1 MKRYDKLVRDR
12 LPEIIMRQGGKPS
25 FHRVHGEA
33 LKKYARAKILEE
45 AKEYEKSGDAEEL
58 ADLLEAIFF
67 CCKLENISW
76 EEMNAKMQEK
86 RTERG
91 GFEGGIILESAE

>member
-12 LPEIIMRQGGKPS
+12 IPEIIMREGSKPS

-45 AKEYEKSGDAEEL
+45 AKEYEKSSDIEEL
-58 ADLLEAIFF
+58 SDLLEAIYF
-67 CCKLENISW
+67 CCKLEKISW
-76 EEMNAKMQEK
+76 DEMTAKIQKK
-86 RTERG
+86 RAERG
-91 GFEGGIILESAE
+91 GFEGGIILEKVE